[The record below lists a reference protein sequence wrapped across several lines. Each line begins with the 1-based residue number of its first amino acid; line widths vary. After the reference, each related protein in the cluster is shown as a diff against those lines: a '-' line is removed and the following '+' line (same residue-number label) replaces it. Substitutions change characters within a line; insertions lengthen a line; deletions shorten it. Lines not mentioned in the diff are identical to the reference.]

1 MTGVVTKRLAF
12 CMFAAF
18 ILAIGL
24 SYATQAQAQS
34 KDEQEIR
41 ALETRFA
48 MAFAAKDV
56 DAIMKSYAPGD
67 QLLVFDLITPRQYT
81 GWDAYKKDWQ
91 DTFALMQGAPEF
103 DMKDLNI
110 TTDGKLAWSHS
121 IQHTAWTGTDG
132 APFEMTVRVTD
143 CYRKI
148 DGKWLIVLEHVSVP
162 LDFTGPKPL
171 PDMMS
176 KP

>member
-1 MTGVVTKRLAF
+1 MRKFVFCAVVVLLVSAGF
-12 CMFAAF
+12 Y
-18 ILAIGL
+18 AIP
-24 SYATQAQAQS
+24 QARAQS

-41 ALETRFA
+41 TLETKFA

-56 DAIMKSYAPGD
+56 DAIMKFYAPGD
-67 QLLVFDLITPRQYT
+67 ELLVFDLITPRQYA

-91 DTFALMQGAPEF
+91 DTFAMMKDTPEF
-103 DMKDLNI
+103 DTRDLSV

-121 IQHTAWTGTDG
+121 IQHAKWTSMDG
-132 APFEMTVRVTD
+132 SPFEMTVRVTD
-143 CYRKI
+143 CYKKI

-162 LDFTGPKPL
+162 LDLSGPKPV
-171 PDMMS
+171 PDLMS

>member
-1 MTGVVTKRLAF
+1 MRKFVFCAAVVLLAA
-12 CMFAAF
+12 CSLGGSLMAE
-18 ILAIGL
+18 
-24 SYATQAQAQS
+24 SQS
-34 KDEQEIR
+34 KDEQAIR
-41 ALETRFA
+41 ALETKFA

-56 DAIMKSYAPGD
+56 DAIMKFYAPGNE
-67 QLLVFDLITPRQYT
+67 LLVFDLVTPRQYA

-91 DTFALMQGAPEF
+91 DTFALMKDTPEF
-103 DMKDLNI
+103 DTRDLSV

-121 IQHTAWTGTDG
+121 IQHAKWTGTDG
-132 APFEMTVRVTD
+132 SPFEMTVRVTD

-162 LDFTGPKPL
+162 LDMSGPKPV